1 MKLGTIVSFQ
11 NPARWR
17 RPWQVVYEEGLAYA
31 EASERLGFDEVWLTE
46 HHFVDDGYCP
56 ALLPVA
62 AAIAARTTTIRI
74 GTKVLL
80 LPLHDPVRVAEDA
93 AVVDQL
99 SGGRLD
105 LGIAAGYRA
114 EEFMGFGIER
124 SERGA
129 RFAEALGVL
138 RRALDGDSIAHD
150 GRFYRYGDVRI
161 RPPALQSPF
170 PVWAG
175 GRTETG
181 LRRIARAGCHLQ
193 LADFS
198 VERGRHDLAIYL
210 DELLAAGHDPQRFA
224 VDAVTTIFVDEDRER
239 AWALA
244 GEHLLYQQ
252 NIYRDWFA
260 EAGDRHDDDGAHI
273 ASVAELRGSTLLVG
287 TPDDVLATIREFHE
301 AVPFTH
307 LSVHT
312 MLPGLALDVALP
324 SLELF
329 AGRVAP
335 ALRELAAT
343 ATAR

>member
-1 MKLGTIVSFQ
+1 MKLGTIVTFQ
-11 NPARWR
+11 NPERWR
-17 RPWQVVYEEGLAYA
+17 RPWQVVYAEGLAYA
-31 EASERLGFDEVWLTE
+31 EASERLGFDELWLTE

-62 AAIAARTTTIRI
+62 AAIAARTTKIRI

-80 LPLHDPVRVAEDA
+80 LPMHDPVRVAEDA

-105 LGIAAGYRA
+105 LGIAAGYRV
-114 EEFMGFGIER
+114 EEFTGFGIDR

-129 RFAEALGVL
+129 RFAEGLEVL
-138 RRALDGDSIAHD
+138 RRALDGDSLAYE

-170 PVWAG
+170 PLWAG
-175 GRTETG
+175 GRTEAG

-198 VERGRHDLAIYL
+198 IERGRHDLAIYL
-210 DELLAAGHDPQRFA
+210 DELRAAGHDSERFA
-224 VDAVTTIFVDEDRER
+224 VDAVTTVFVDDDRER

-252 NIYRDWFA
+252 NTYRDWFA
-260 EAGDRHDDDGAHI
+260 EAGDRAGDDGAHI
-273 ASVAELRGSTLLVG
+273 ATVAELRGSTLLVG
-287 TPDDVLATIREFHE
+287 TPDDVLATIRQFHE
-301 AVPFTH
+301 AVPFTN

-312 MLPGLALDVALP
+312 MLPGLPLDTALP

-329 AGRVAP
+329 AQRVAP
-335 ALRELAAT
+335 GLRALGMT